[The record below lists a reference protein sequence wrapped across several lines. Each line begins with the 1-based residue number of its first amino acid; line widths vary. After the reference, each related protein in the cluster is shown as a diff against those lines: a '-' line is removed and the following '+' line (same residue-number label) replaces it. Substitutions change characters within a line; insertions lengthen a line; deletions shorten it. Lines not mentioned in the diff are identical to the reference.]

1 MARSLPLLL
10 KVFQAIRKFGT
21 DRAVLTVRQLLV
33 DLGERSYPIYF
44 GEGLIQEASA
54 YFAKHGISK
63 KSPLMI
69 ITDERVAERHLAA
82 LETELRA
89 GGFNVVSAIVEAGE
103 SSKSLDT
110 LGTLVGKALE
120 AGLDRKSAIVAL
132 GGGVVGD
139 LAGFVAASYMRG
151 IQFVQVP
158 TTILAHDS
166 SVGGKVAVNHPL
178 AKNIIGA
185 FHQPQLVLYD
195 LNTLQTLPPREVS
208 AGLSEVVKHGLIWD
222 AEFVD
227 WCEANAD
234 QLLALNPE
242 ALGYAL
248 FKGSSVKAAV
258 VSKDER
264 ENDLRAILNLGHTIG
279 HALEAVAGYGEL
291 LHGEAISIGMIG
303 SAKLGLR
310 YGAPEDVYHTTK
322 RVLSKCGLPVRLPAH
337 YDADAIMDAMMH
349 DKKFK
354 EGTMVF
360 VVPTAIGKV
369 DIVKDVPVAW
379 VREIVEQLKLE
390 E

>member
-1 MARSLPLLL
+1 MRE
-10 KVFQAIRKFGT
+10 
-21 DRAVLTVRQLLV
+21 LTVE
-33 DLGERSYPIYF
+33 LGDRSYPIYI
-44 GEGLIQEASA
+44 GEGLLQEASS
-54 YFAKHGISK
+54 YFIKHGISK
-63 KSPLMI
+63 KSPLLI
-69 ITDERVAERHLAA
+69 ITDHLVANFHL
-82 LETELRA
+82 EGFEA
-89 GGFNVVSAIVEAGE
+89 GLKDAGFVTSSVIVPSGE
-103 SSKSLDT
+103 SSKSLSM
-110 LGTLVGKALE
+110 LESLVAKALE

-132 GGGVVGD
+132 GGGVIGD

-151 IQFVQVP
+151 IKFVQVP

-185 FHQPQLVLYD
+185 FHQPELVLYD
-195 LNTLQTLPPREVS
+195 LKTLQTLPPREVS

-222 AEFVD
+222 EAFVD
-227 WCEANAD
+227 WCEENAEK
-234 QLLALNPE
+234 LLALDAD

-248 FKGSSVKAAV
+248 YKGCSVKAAV

-310 YGAPEDVYHTTK
+310 YGAPEEVYTVTK
-322 RVLSKCGLPVRLPAH
+322 RVLAKCGLPVRLPAH
-337 YDADAIMDAMMH
+337 LDIDKIMDAMMH
-349 DKKFK
+349 DKKFA

-360 VVPTAIGKV
+360 VVPTAIGQVEIKS
-369 DIVKDVPVAW
+369 DVSVQW
-379 VREIVEQLKLE
+379 VREIVEELKRE
-390 E
+390 VE